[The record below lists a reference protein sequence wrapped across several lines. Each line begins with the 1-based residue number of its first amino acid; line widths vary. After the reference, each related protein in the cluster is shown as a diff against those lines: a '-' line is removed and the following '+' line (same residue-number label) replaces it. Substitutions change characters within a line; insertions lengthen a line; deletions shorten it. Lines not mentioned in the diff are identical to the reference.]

1 MRERSVTRALAG
13 WCAVGLLALT
23 ACGGET
29 PPRTAELDR
38 ETSEST
44 APEATT
50 KGSPEAAV
58 LREGEVGRG
67 ANAAST
73 PQEKEVT
80 EAWFTYLE
88 EVFLRVLGTPEPS
101 GFQLR
106 DLADGPALTGPL
118 RYAGELAEKDLR
130 MGGGMIATVLKI
142 EVDDKSAV
150 VHGCF
155 RTNMV
160 EVDTNDKPVEKL
172 TKPWYETKHTLE
184 KWGDHW
190 HVVDHDLDGAPKC
203 A

>member
-1 MRERSVTRALAG
+1 
-13 WCAVGLLALT
+13 
-23 ACGGET
+23 
-29 PPRTAELDR
+29 LDR

-44 APEATT
+44 APEATAPKE
-50 KGSPEAAV
+50 KGTPE
-58 LREGEVGRG
+58 LRKGEVGRG

-88 EVFLRVLGTPEPS
+88 EVFLRVLGTPDPA

-106 DLADGPALTGPL
+106 DLANGPALAGPL
-118 RYAGELAEKDLR
+118 RYAGEMAEKDLR
-130 MGGGMIATVLKI
+130 LGGGMIATVLKI

-160 EVDTNDKPVEKL
+160 EVDTSDKPVEKL
-172 TKPWYETKHTLE
+172 TKPWYETKHTL
-184 KWGDHW
+184 KKSGDRW
-190 HVVDHDLDGAPKC
+190 YVVDHDLEGAPKC
-203 A
+203 V